1 MTLFWIG
8 TAVFGVG
15 VIVRWIFKFRMYRA
29 YNNAN
34 GLPDV
39 RRKEISARYRPL
51 VFVGLGIEIVGLLID
66 VIYLLMTK

>member
-8 TAVFGVG
+8 VAVFGAG
-15 VIVRWIFKFRMYRA
+15 VIIRWIFKFRMYHA

-51 VFVGLGIEIVGLLID
+51 IFVGLGIEILGLLIET
-66 VIYLLMTK
+66 VYLFTT